1 MSPPN
6 SVFVQDGI
14 HDRLVEAVQ
23 RRVGHDLQYKPFDH
37 PEAIMGSLINTA
49 AADKAERLVP
59 RTRSRRAQ
67 RA

>member
-37 PEAIMGSLINTA
+37 P
-49 AADKAERLVP
+49 
-59 RTRSRRAQ
+59 
-67 RA
+67 